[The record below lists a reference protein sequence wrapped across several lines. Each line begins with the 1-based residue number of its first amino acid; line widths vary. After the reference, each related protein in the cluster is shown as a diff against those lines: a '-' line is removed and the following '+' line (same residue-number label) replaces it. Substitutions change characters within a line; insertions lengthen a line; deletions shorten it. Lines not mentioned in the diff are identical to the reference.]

1 MPAIEIRPAVEADI
15 PIIAHFE
22 HSYKSN
28 YVWQM
33 DYSRS
38 EGHLAAS
45 FREIRLPRPVTVEY
59 PRAAR
64 GLLEDWAER
73 TALLVGCLGGTPV
86 GYISVSDRIA
96 PTTAWVTDMV
106 VTAEIRR
113 RGVGTALLYAA
124 RDWAQQRKNRRM
136 VLEMQSKNYP
146 AICLAQKLGWEFC
159 GYNDHYYSN
168 QDIAIFFGQFLR

>member
-1 MPAIEIRPAVEADI
+1 MPSIEIRPAAEADI
-15 PIIAHFE
+15 LTIANFE

-38 EGHLAAS
+38 EGQLVSS

-59 PRAAR
+59 PHSAQA
-64 GLLEDWAER
+64 LLTDWSTR
-73 TALLVGCLGGTPV
+73 TALLVGSLDGTPV

-96 PTTAWVTDMV
+96 PTTAWVTDLV
-106 VTAEIRR
+106 VAPAIRR
-113 RGVGTALLYAA
+113 HGVGTALLFAA
-124 RDWAQQRKNRRM
+124 RDWAQQRRNRRM
-136 VLEMQSKNYP
+136 VLETQSKNYP